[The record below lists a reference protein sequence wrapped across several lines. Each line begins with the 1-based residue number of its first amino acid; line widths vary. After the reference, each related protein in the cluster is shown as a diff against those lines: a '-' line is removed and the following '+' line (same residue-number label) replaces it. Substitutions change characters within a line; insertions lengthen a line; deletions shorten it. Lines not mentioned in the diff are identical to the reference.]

1 MPRLGYRQEIG
12 GKGCGEEKI
21 KNGSKLD
28 LNLWSNIKINM
39 GERRRGR
46 VCNTPLVPRNGP
58 SVKVRLTAE
67 NYFREPKRYKGRE
80 VHGVR
85 QPHLPQTHRHTASTQ
100 EETEPDKVH
109 DLLAVTQAAVSG
121 RIRL

>member
-1 MPRLGYRQEIG
+1 MPRLGYRQEMG

-21 KNGSKLD
+21 KNVSKLD

-58 SVKVRLTAE
+58 SVEVRLTAE
-67 NYFREPKRYKGRE
+67 NYFRELKSYKGRE
-80 VHGVR
+80 VHGVH
-85 QPHLPQTHRHTASTQ
+85 QSPPPTNTQTHGLHPGGNRA
-100 EETEPDKVH
+100 
-109 DLLAVTQAAVSG
+109 
-121 RIRL
+121 R